1 MFLRKYSSYILLLLL
16 ASLCLSC
23 STKKNTKFTRFYHG
37 LTTRFN
43 VYFNGNE
50 AYKEAHKESANKS
63 GESYSQIIPMYTVS
77 LLPKDKAE
85 EGGPYTIA
93 VEKGMKAIKEH
104 SIKAKPKKK
113 AGKSKDKKYQEFMS
127 RNEYN
132 PFIHN
137 AWTLMGRAQ
146 FQNGDFL
153 AASATF
159 AYIARLYRNDKN
171 LVAEARLWQARCY
184 AELGWFYETE
194 DILSKINDQ
203 NLPTKHVP
211 LFSTVYADYLLKNE
225 RHQEAIPY
233 LVKAIGNEK
242 NKAQKARMRYLL
254 GQLYTEEGNTTAAY
268 NVFQAVIRSSPPFEL
283 EFNARI
289 RQTEVYADVEPQ
301 KIIKK
306 LNRMAK
312 SDKNKD
318 YLDQVY
324 YALGNVYMSQKDTIT
339 AIEKYE
345 LALESSTR
353 NGIDKAIC
361 ALTLGELYFNMRN
374 YMKAQPCYTEALN
387 IINDKYKNYANI
399 QKRSIVLDELVVHA
413 EAVELQDSLQRLSKM
428 PEEERMAVI
437 QAIIAQV
444 IKEEEE
450 QKREAAMQDYMAQQ
464 GSRNPGVGQGGD
476 LNMANMPAAMTMGGE
491 SSWYFYNPQTVASGK
506 NTFQSKWGRRKL
518 EDNWRRRDKKMN
530 IFAEEEAEETEE
542 TADTTEAT
550 DMPEGEAG
558 EAAGGESDAPPVE
571 LSTDNK
577 DPQFYLQQIPFTEED
592 IAASDAIIEDG
603 IFNMASIYKDK
614 LEDFELAADAFNT
627 VLTRFPD
634 TETRLEI
641 YYQMWLLYMRAEDEE
656 NADIY
661 KEKIL
666 TEFTESDYA
675 ATLADP
681 NYVENIRNMPRIQED
696 LYQSTY
702 GFYLDNQV
710 DSVRSSVNIVK
721 LKYPLTPLMPKFL
734 FVNALTYVMSNEP
747 LEFKNA
753 LQDLVE
759 KFPEADVTALAND
772 YLKGLLKG
780 RQIVSD
786 LAPSIG
792 MRWNLRFG
800 GEDVVADSTLTFS
813 ATADSTY
820 SVLLIYP
827 DQAIHTNN
835 LIFEVAGFNF
845 ANFTVKEIDLGIEVI
860 GDMRVLNIS
869 GFGSFDDALHYDD
882 LIYGDKGYARLL
894 PTTLFAVII
903 SGSNYEVL
911 QKGKTLEDYFIFFE
925 ENYATI
931 APEVL
936 ARWQRNI
943 DANNRLLEGDTDED
957 EQLFEDEAIPEGKA
971 EDIPAEEPQQEAAE
985 EVEELQLPD
994 IAPETE
1000 NPDSTNTPAEVI
1012 DAETSPEMEPQKI
1025 PVSKEPEVIFR
1036 NQEDPARKV
1045 REQQALLKQL
1055 EKEEA
1060 EKLEAEKA
1068 AKKEQEKEKKRRE
1081 KEREKEQKQ
1090 KDKDRAQQQKERE
1103 QERKT
1108 QQAIKDKERK
1118 TLQQQRE
1125 VERKEADK
1133 QRDAERKQRELDA
1146 KRQKEIDAEKKK
1158 ELDKER
1164 NLLKAQQ
1171 EAAKKQAVQQREQE
1185 KKAAEQ
1191 KKKDEQKQRDLEAKK
1206 KKELE
1211 EKQKKEEQ
1219 KKAVE
1224 AEKKKK

>member
-1 MFLRKYSSYILLLLL
+1 LFLRKYGSYILLLLL

-43 VYFNGNE
+43 TYFNGNE
-50 AYKEAHKESANKS
+50 AYKAAHKESANKS

-85 EGGPYTIA
+85 EGGPYSVA
-93 VEKGMKAIKEH
+93 VDKSMKAIKEH

-137 AWTLMGRAQ
+137 AWMLMGRAQ

-159 AYIARLYRNDKN
+159 AYTVRLYRNDKN

-194 DILSKINDQ
+194 DILSKINDK

-225 RHQEAIPY
+225 RHQEAVPY

-242 NKAQKARMRYLL
+242 NKGQKARMRYLL

-268 NVFQAVIRSSPPFEL
+268 NTFQAVIRSSPPFEL

-289 RQTEVYADVEPQ
+289 RQTEVYAEVEPQ

-312 SDKNKD
+312 TEKNKD

-324 YALGNVYMSQKDTIT
+324 YALGNVYLSQKDTIT

-361 ALTLGELYFNMRN
+361 ALTLGELFFNMRN

-387 IINDKYKNYANI
+387 IINDKYKNYTNI

-413 EAVELQDSLQRLSKM
+413 EAVELQDSLQRLSRM

-464 GSRNPGVGQGGD
+464 EARNPGVGQGGD
-476 LNMANMPAAMTMGGE
+476 LNMSNMPVAMNMGGE

-506 NTFQSKWGRRKL
+506 NSFQSKWGRRKL

-530 IFAEEEAEETEE
+530 IFAEDEPEEITDGENTPEGEE
-542 TADTTEAT
+542 TAS
-550 DMPEGEAG
+550 GETG
-558 EAAGGESDAPPVE
+558 AASDAPPIE
-571 LSTDNK
+571 LSDDNK

-614 LEDFELAADAFNT
+614 LEDFELASEAFNT
-627 VLTRFPD
+627 VLTRFPETD
-634 TETRLEI
+634 TRLEI

-681 NYVENIRNMPRIQED
+681 NYVENMRNMPRIQEEM
-696 LYQSTY
+696 YQSTY
-702 GFYLDNQV
+702 GFYLNNQI
-710 DSVRSSVNIVK
+710 DSVRSKVNTVK
-721 LKYPLTPLMPKFL
+721 LKYPLSPLMPKFL
-734 FVNALTYVMSNEP
+734 FINALTYVISNEP
-747 LEFKNA
+747 LEFKNS
-753 LQDLVE
+753 LQDLVD
-759 KFPEADVTALAND
+759 KYPEADVTALAND
-772 YLKGLLKG
+772 YLKGLLRG

-786 LAPSIG
+786 LAPTIG

-800 GEDVVADSTLTFS
+800 GEDAIADSTLTFS
-813 ATADSTY
+813 AAADSTY

-869 GFGSFDDALHYDD
+869 GFSSFNEALHYDE

-911 QKGKTLEDYFIFFE
+911 QKGKTLEEYFIFFE
-925 ENYATI
+925 ENYGDE

-943 DANNRLLEGDTDED
+943 DANDRLLNGEPEDDEFLERGTILEGE
-957 EQLFEDEAIPEGKA
+957 A
-971 EDIPAEEPQQEAAE
+971 EDDPAEEPRQEATE
-985 EVEELQLPD
+985 EIEELQLPD
-994 IAPETE
+994 TAPATE
-1000 NPDSTNTPAEVI
+1000 SADSTTDPAEPI
-1012 DAETSPEMEPQKI
+1012 DAETPAETETKRV
-1025 PVSKEPEVIFR
+1025 PVSREPELIFR

-1060 EKLEAEKA
+1060 ERVEAEKA
-1068 AKKEQEKEKKRRE
+1068 AKKEQEKEKKRLQ

-1090 KDKDRAQQQKERE
+1090 KEKDRTQQQKERE
-1103 QERKT
+1103 KERKQ
-1108 QQAIKDKERK
+1108 QQAIKEKERK
-1118 TLQQQRE
+1118 ALQQQRE
-1125 VERKEADK
+1125 LERKATNK
-1133 QRDAERKQRELDA
+1133 QREAERKQRELDT
-1146 KRQKEIDAEKKK
+1146 KRQKEIDAQKKK
-1158 ELDKER
+1158 EQEKER

-1171 EAAKKQAVQQREQE
+1171 DEAKKQATLQREQE

-1191 KKKDEQKQRDLEAKK
+1191 KKK
-1206 KKELE
+1206 
-1211 EKQKKEEQ
+1211 EEQ
-1219 KKAVE
+1219 KKAAE
-1224 AEKKKK
+1224 AEKKKKQEK

>member
-1 MFLRKYSSYILLLLL
+1 MFLRKPCSYILLLLL

-23 STKKNTKFTRFYHG
+23 STKKNTKATRFYHG

-50 AYKEAHKESANKS
+50 AYKAAHKESANKS

-85 EGGPYTIA
+85 EGGPYSVS
-93 VEKGMKAIKEH
+93 VEKSMKAIKEH

-113 AGKSKDKKYQEFMS
+113 AGKSRDKKYQEFMS

-146 FQNGDFL
+146 FYNGDFL

-159 AYIARLYRNDKN
+159 AYIVRLYRNDKN

-184 AELGWFYETE
+184 AEMGWFYETE
-194 DILSKINDQ
+194 DILSKINDK

-225 RHQEAIPY
+225 QYQEAIPY
-233 LVKAIGNEK
+233 LVKAIDNEK

-254 GQLYTEEGNTTAAY
+254 GQLYTEAENSTAAY
-268 NVFQAVIRSSPPFEL
+268 NAFQAVIRSSPPFEL

-312 SDKNKD
+312 SEKNKD

-324 YALGNVYMSQKDTIT
+324 YALGNVYLSQKDTIT

-345 LALESSTR
+345 LALESSIR

-361 ALTLGELYFNMRN
+361 ALTLGELFFNMRN

-387 IINDKYKNYANI
+387 IINDKYKNYINI
-399 QKRSIVLDELVVHA
+399 QKRSIVLDELVVHV
-413 EAVELQDSLQRLSKM
+413 EAVELQDSLQRLSRM
-428 PEEERMAVI
+428 PEEERMTVI

-450 QKREAAMQDYMAQQ
+450 QKREAAMQDYLAQQ
-464 GSRNPGVGQGGD
+464 EARNPGVGQGGD
-476 LNMANMPAAMTMGGE
+476 LNMSNMPVAMNMGGE
-491 SSWYFYNPQTVASGK
+491 SSWYFYNPQTVASGR

-530 IFAEEEAEETEE
+530 IFAEEELEEIAGAADGESMLEGEE
-542 TADTTEAT
+542 TASR
-550 DMPEGEAG
+550 EAG
-558 EAAGGESDAPPVE
+558 MASDAPPIE

-603 IFNMASIYKDK
+603 IFSMASIYKDK
-614 LEDFELAADAFNT
+614 LEDFELAAETFNT
-627 VLTRFPD
+627 ILTRFPETD
-634 TETRLEI
+634 TKLEI
-641 YYQMWLLYMRAEDEE
+641 YYQMWLLYMRSEDEE
-656 NADIY
+656 SANIY

-681 NYVENIRNMPRIQED
+681 NYVENMRNMPRIQED
-696 LYQSTY
+696 MYQSTY
-702 GFYLDNQV
+702 GFYLNNQI
-710 DSVRSSVNIVK
+710 DSVRSNVNTVK
-721 LKYPLTPLMPKFL
+721 LKYPLSPLMPKFL
-734 FVNALTYVMSNEP
+734 FMNALTYVISNEP
-747 LEFKNA
+747 LEFKNS
-753 LQDLVE
+753 LQELVD
-759 KFPEADVTALAND
+759 KFPDADVAALAND
-772 YLKGLLKG
+772 YLRGLLRG

-786 LAPSIG
+786 LAPTIG

-800 GEDVVADSTLTFS
+800 GEDAVADSTLTFS
-813 ATADSTY
+813 AEADSTY

-827 DQAIHTNN
+827 NQAIHTNN

-860 GDMRVLNIS
+860 GDMRALNIS
-869 GFGSFDDALHYDD
+869 GFSNFNEALHYDE

-911 QKGKTLEDYFIFFE
+911 QKGKTLEEYFIFFE
-925 ENYATI
+925 ENYGDG

-943 DANNRLLEGDTDED
+943 DANDHLLDGDVEDNEFPESEFMPED
-957 EQLFEDEAIPEGKA
+957 ETKDP
-971 EDIPAEEPQQEAAE
+971 PAKESQQEAAE
-985 EVEELQLPD
+985 KIEGIEELQRPD
-994 IAPETE
+994 TAPATE
-1000 NPDSTNTPAEVI
+1000 STDSTSVPAEVI
-1012 DAETSPEMEPQKI
+1012 DAETLTEADTKKV
-1025 PVSKEPEVIFR
+1025 PVSREPEIMFR

-1060 EKLEAEKA
+1060 ERIEAEKA
-1068 AKKEQEKEKKRRE
+1068 AKKDQEKEKKRLQ
-1081 KEREKEQKQ
+1081 KEREKERKQ
-1090 KDKDRAQQQKERE
+1090 KEKERAQQLKERE
-1103 QERKT
+1103 KERKK
-1108 QQAIKDKERK
+1108 QQAIKEKERK
-1118 TLQQQRE
+1118 ALQKQRSLEREAANKQRE
-1125 VERKEADK
+1125 
-1133 QRDAERKQRELDA
+1133 AERKQRELDA
-1146 KRQKEIDAEKKK
+1146 RRQKEIDA
-1158 ELDKER
+1158 
-1164 NLLKAQQ
+1164 
-1171 EAAKKQAVQQREQE
+1171 
-1185 KKAAEQ
+1185 Q

-1211 EKQKKEEQ
+1211 EKQKK
-1219 KKAVE
+1219 AAE
-1224 AEKKKK
+1224 AEKKKNEKK